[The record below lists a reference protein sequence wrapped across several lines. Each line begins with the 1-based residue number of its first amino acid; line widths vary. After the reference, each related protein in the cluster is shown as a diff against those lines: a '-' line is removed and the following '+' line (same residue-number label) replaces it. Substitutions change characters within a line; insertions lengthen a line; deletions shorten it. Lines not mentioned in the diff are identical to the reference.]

1 MNNIYNSESE
11 ELKNDNTPP
20 VILPLLNQ
28 LYKSSNPPKQSEL
41 NSGEPLVLTDST
53 GILQE
58 KLAQGIKDHPEY
70 IQTPEALVSELA
82 FTNDERTYVN
92 DQTLKQWKCKE
103 WYLQKA
109 GFITASMCKRVYTRQ
124 ETVEK
129 NGDNISVDNLVQN
142 IVQPKSN
149 SMDMPITPNKEP
161 KSSREWGLVH
171 EESARNAYFR
181 VEQHKHHKLQLITKG
196 FSISDKKLFLGA
208 SLDNI
213 RHCECSTN
221 CPNVVVEYKCPWKYR
236 DLDPNEA
243 FLKAEVGGIEVD
255 KTLLLSTKCKY
266 YFQAQCQMFVANLH
280 LCDLVVWT
288 KKGIL
293 TTQVQFNTKFMEDV
307 CQKLERF

>member
-1 MNNIYNSESE
+1 M
-11 ELKNDNTPP
+11 
-20 VILPLLNQ
+20 
-28 LYKSSNPPKQSEL
+28 
-41 NSGEPLVLTDST
+41 G
-53 GILQE
+53 
-58 KLAQGIKDHPEY
+58 
-70 IQTPEALVSELA
+70 
-82 FTNDERTYVN
+82 
-92 DQTLKQWKCKE
+92 
-103 WYLQKA
+103 
-109 GFITASMCKRVYTRQ
+109 
-124 ETVEK
+124 
-129 NGDNISVDNLVQN
+129 
-142 IVQPKSN
+142 
-149 SMDMPITPNKEP
+149 MPITPNKEP
-161 KSSREWGLVH
+161 KSPREWGLVH

-196 FSISDKKLFLGA
+196 FLISDKKLFLGA

-307 CQKLERF
+307 CQKLETFWMWNVLPIMMQRVSQNSDFVGNVKSSSGKSEISSGKSEISSSIFSKLNVLKLILFFN